1 MFVLGAFFAAVL
13 IVFFVVDFFA
23 VAFLIVATDDF
34 FALIA
39 GFAAFVVLRE
49 VAMAD
54 GLACSPRGHAFVND
68 GEALEAQT

>member
-1 MFVLGAFFAAVL
+1 MFVLGAFFAATL
-13 IVFFVVDFFA
+13 VDFFVA
-23 VAFLIVATDDF
+23 GFFAGAFLVVATDGF
-34 FALIA
+34 FALSA

-68 GEALEAQT
+68 GTALEAQT